1 MGKEHSVII
10 VPGLGDETRFLAFAT
25 RFWRGQGLEPIVYSV
40 GWRDGEN
47 EFLPKLKRLMGL
59 IDKLVGKGNVVSL
72 LGTSAGGS
80 AVLNAFIERKNV
92 VHKIIN
98 VSGRL
103 RTGPVTGF
111 RSFKSKTASS
121 PAFAQS
127 IRLFEAREETLSA
140 VDRRK
145 IMTVRALFGDE
156 LVPSETTILQ
166 GAYNT
171 VVPTPEHVFSIGM
184 ALTLFSEPLI
194 MFLKDK

>member
-1 MGKEHSVII
+1 MAR
-10 VPGLGDETRFLAFAT
+10 T
-25 RFWRGQGLEPIVYSV
+25 GLEPIVYSV

-111 RSFKSKTASS
+111 RSLNQKQHQVLRLHT
-121 PAFAQS
+121 

-166 GAYNT
+166 GHTIRLYLLLN
-171 VVPTPEHVFSIGM
+171 
-184 ALTLFSEPLI
+184 
-194 MFLKDK
+194 MFLVLEWL

>member
-1 MGKEHSVII
+1 
-10 VPGLGDETRFLAFAT
+10 
-25 RFWRGQGLEPIVYSV
+25 
-40 GWRDGEN
+40 
-47 EFLPKLKRLMGL
+47 MGL

-111 RSFKSKTASS
+111 RSLNQKQHQVCVCT
-121 PAFAQS
+121 

-166 GAYNT
+166 GHTIRLYLLLN
-171 VVPTPEHVFSIGM
+171 
-184 ALTLFSEPLI
+184 
-194 MFLKDK
+194 MFLVLEWL